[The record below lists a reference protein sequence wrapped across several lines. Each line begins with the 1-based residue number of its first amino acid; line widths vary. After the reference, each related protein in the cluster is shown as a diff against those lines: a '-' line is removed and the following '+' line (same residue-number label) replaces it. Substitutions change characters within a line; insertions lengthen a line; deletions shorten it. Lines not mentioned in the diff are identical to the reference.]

1 MVRLMER
8 LNRKISFQIK
18 SEKDHLLQEIEAS
31 RNKMNLLA
39 RNKPLSSSE
48 IIEISTYLDY
58 LLNEYD
64 QCRNRK
70 TAALS

>member
-1 MVRLMER
+1 MER
-8 LNRKISFQIK
+8 LNRKISFQIGSDK
-18 SEKDHLLQEIEAS
+18 EHLLKEIEAS

-39 RNKPLSSSE
+39 RNQPLSSSE

-64 QCRNRK
+64 QQRNKK
-70 TAALS
+70 TAAF